1 MATITYELG
10 KPKLDKSRK
19 VSIVVSHKGQR
30 RRIPTNIVLTDSD
43 VSRSGKISSRKIQ
56 KAIDDKINLLKD
68 KLYDLEI
75 DLLGKDV
82 DIDWIFSHIIKE
94 SETLDFF
101 EYAEK
106 WIERS
111 TNKGKK
117 NYSIMLN
124 SLERFNQCRKL
135 PFSLIDYSFL
145 NRYKDYLDGHPRAQ
159 SLYLGNIR
167 HLFNEAIKE
176 YNTDD
181 KKVITNNPFEKFS
194 IPKDMPNTKNRVI
207 SEENLVKVFNFKG
220 TRRIGMAR
228 DCYIMSFCLMG
239 MNSVDMYECTQYK
252 NGVLAYD
259 RAKTRDKRAD
269 NAHIEIEV
277 PDVIKP
283 LFKKYKGTSRVFD
296 FYIKYSN
303 SGSFNKHINKGL
315 HYIADELGIP
325 RFDFYSARHT
335 WASIARNKLGID
347 KYTIHEALNHVS
359 DLDITDIYIQKDY
372 TNINKANAK
381 VVDYLINLAENNI

>member
-269 NAHIEIEV
+269 NAHMEIEV

-372 TNINKANAK
+372 ANINKANAK
-381 VVDYLINLAENNI
+381 VVDYLINLAGNNI

>member
-30 RRIPTNIVLTDSD
+30 RRIPANIVLTDSD

-381 VVDYLINLAENNI
+381 VVDYLINLAGNNI